1 MDNEIEVIT
10 DADEDSSNKKVIEQT
25 IYVPELENGLVR
37 MDMNIIEYP
46 LFTKNRRIKP
56 NVRVRFVIN
65 DNRNKT
71 IEIIPAAD
79 EVVPGEFEK
88 AVFIA
93 LSKIIKQNGYKNTFV
108 TTASEIL
115 NNMEVSIASQ
125 RSLYKK
131 VRVALERLG
140 KTSYVFNNTLYSSK
154 EKNLINSKIITKI
167 LEVQIITKVSK
178 NDIEKYSEMSEERR
192 NFQEEY
198 FKDSRLKE
206 VFVISFGNYFY
217 QNIMS
222 KGYLVYSSS
231 QLLGLR
237 SNGMALDLYMLIT
250 KARMYNLVYK
260 ENFLKLAGRI
270 GIKLYKKNYLRNKK
284 SLEEAAKVL
293 LEKKLIEN
301 YKFVKEGTWNTAYFE
316 FYFTE
321 EHNKIKQ
328 NNFMEDKNAFGEIV
342 ISQHDELEEARIK
355 KSEILKKHKVSEGEI
370 EYAISKLPYNLRR
383 LKTISYLIKDAI
395 ATYGLKRILQAI
407 EYTKINAKTKP
418 KSFLDKA
425 IEFNYGSKIEV
436 ELPKQ
441 IVLDQLGAAKEEKSK
456 PISTEVAFN
465 KFMELDEKKQLSIMK
480 KAIEDSIETTLQF
493 SGKVNDDMKENIRLG
508 IESNFRKEPNKYLAQ
523 WLVDKKFFEKKKDET
538 SGEESKMDFL
548 MKKLESKKK
557 EVKITTDD
565 IQQALFSTKQLS
577 NEEAVKEV
585 FKEPLKEKKV
595 EEIIE
600 IPLEEKEV
608 KSEPVKVE
616 VIEESLDDY
625 VEIKEV
631 KTYINNAIALYADL
645 LDLDEEAMNNIKK
658 DIAKVILPLA
668 MRNKLTRKKL
678 EELIQ
683 IELDKL

>member
-10 DADEDSSNKKVIEQT
+10 DTDEDSSNKKVIEQT

-46 LFTKNRRIKP
+46 LFTKNRKIKQ
-56 NVRVRFVIN
+56 NIRVRFVIN

-71 IEIIPAAD
+71 IEIIPAAN

-93 LSKIIKQNGYKNTFV
+93 LSKIIKQNSYKNTFV

-115 NNMEVSIASQ
+115 NNMEVTIASQ

-131 VRVALERLG
+131 VRIALERLG

-178 NDIEKYSEMSEERR
+178 KDTEKYFEMSEERR
-192 NFQEEY
+192 NFQEKY

-206 VFVISFGNYFY
+206 VFVVSFGNYFY

-222 KGYLVYSSS
+222 KGYLVYSAS

-250 KARMYNLVYK
+250 KARMYDLVYK

-293 LEKKLIEN
+293 LEKKLIED

-342 ISQHDELEEARIK
+342 ISQHDEVEEARIK
-355 KSEILKKHKVSEGEI
+355 RSEVFKKHKVSEGEI

-383 LKTISYLIKDAI
+383 LKTIPDLIKNAI
-395 ATYGLKRILQAI
+395 AVYGLKRILQAI

-441 IVLDQLGAAKEEKSK
+441 VVLDQLGVNKEEKPKS
-456 PISTEVAFN
+456 ISAEVAFN
-465 KFMELDEKKQLSIMK
+465 KFMELDEKKQVSIMK
-480 KAIEDSIETTLQF
+480 QAIEDSIETTLQF
-493 SGKVNDDMKENIRLG
+493 SVKVNDDMKENIRLG
-508 IESNFRKEPNKYLAQ
+508 IESNFRKEPDKYLAQ
-523 WLVDKKFFEKKKDET
+523 WLVDKKFFEKKKDE
-538 SGEESKMDFL
+538 SSNEESKMVFL

-565 IQQALFSTKQLS
+565 IQKTLFNTKQLS
-577 NEEAVKEV
+577 DETVKEV
-585 FKEPLKEKKV
+585 FKEPLVENKV
-595 EEIIE
+595 EETIE
-600 IPLEEKEV
+600 TTPVVKEV
-608 KSEPVKVE
+608 KPEPVKVE
-616 VIEESLDDY
+616 VVEESSNDY

-645 LDLDEEAMNNIKK
+645 LDLNEDAMNNIKK

-668 MRNKLTRKKL
+668 MRNKLTRNKL

-683 IELDKL
+683 TELDKL

>member
-1 MDNEIEVIT
+1 
-10 DADEDSSNKKVIEQT
+10 
-25 IYVPELENGLVR
+25 

-250 KARMYNLVYK
+250 KARMYNLMYK

-270 GIKLYKKNYLRNKK
+270 GNKLYKKNYLRNKK

-293 LEKKLIEN
+293 LEKRLIEN
-301 YKFVKEGTWNTAYFE
+301 L
-316 FYFTE
+316 
-321 EHNKIKQ
+321 
-328 NNFMEDKNAFGEIV
+328 
-342 ISQHDELEEARIK
+342 S
-355 KSEILKKHKVSEGEI
+355 
-370 EYAISKLPYNLRR
+370 
-383 LKTISYLIKDAI
+383 LIHI
-395 ATYGLKRILQAI
+395 
-407 EYTKINAKTKP
+407 
-418 KSFLDKA
+418 
-425 IEFNYGSKIEV
+425 
-436 ELPKQ
+436 
-441 IVLDQLGAAKEEKSK
+441 
-456 PISTEVAFN
+456 
-465 KFMELDEKKQLSIMK
+465 
-480 KAIEDSIETTLQF
+480 
-493 SGKVNDDMKENIRLG
+493 
-508 IESNFRKEPNKYLAQ
+508 
-523 WLVDKKFFEKKKDET
+523 
-538 SGEESKMDFL
+538 
-548 MKKLESKKK
+548 
-557 EVKITTDD
+557 
-565 IQQALFSTKQLS
+565 
-577 NEEAVKEV
+577 
-585 FKEPLKEKKV
+585 
-595 EEIIE
+595 
-600 IPLEEKEV
+600 
-608 KSEPVKVE
+608 
-616 VIEESLDDY
+616 
-625 VEIKEV
+625 
-631 KTYINNAIALYADL
+631 
-645 LDLDEEAMNNIKK
+645 
-658 DIAKVILPLA
+658 
-668 MRNKLTRKKL
+668 
-678 EELIQ
+678 
-683 IELDKL
+683 

>member
-10 DADEDSSNKKVIEQT
+10 DTDEDSSNKKVIEQT

-46 LFTKNRRIKP
+46 LFTKNRKIKP

-115 NNMEVSIASQ
+115 NNMEVTIASQ

-131 VRVALERLG
+131 VRIALERLG

-178 NDIEKYSEMSEERR
+178 KDIEKYSEMSEERR
-192 NFQEEY
+192 NFQEKY

-222 KGYLVYSSS
+222 KGYLVYSAS

-293 LEKKLIEN
+293 LEKKLIES
-301 YKFVKEGTWNTAYFE
+301 YQFVKEGTWNTAYFE

-328 NNFMEDKNAFGEIV
+328 NNFMEDKNAFGEFV
-342 ISQHDELEEARIK
+342 ISQHDEVEEARIK
-355 KSEILKKHKVSEGEI
+355 KSEVFKKHKVSEGEI

-383 LKTISYLIKDAI
+383 LKTIPDLIKNAI
-395 ATYGLKRILQAI
+395 ATYGLKRVLQAI
-407 EYTKINAKTKP
+407 EYTKVNAKAKP
-418 KSFLDKA
+418 KSFLEKA
-425 IEFNYGSKIEV
+425 IAFNYGTKIEV

-441 IVLDQLGAAKEEKSK
+441 VVLDQLGTNKEEKPK

-465 KFMELDEKKQLSIMK
+465 KFMELDEKKQASIIRQ
-480 KAIEDSIETTLQF
+480 AIEDSIETTLQF
-493 SGKVNDDMKENIRLG
+493 SGKVNDEMRENIRLG
-508 IESNFRKEPNKYLAQ
+508 IESNFRKEPDKYLAQ
-523 WLVDKKFFEKKKDET
+523 WLVDKKFFEKKKDE
-538 SGEESKMDFL
+538 SSNEESKMDLL
-548 MKKLESKKK
+548 MRKLENKKK

-565 IQQALFSTKQLS
+565 IQKTLFNTKQLS
-577 NEEAVKEV
+577 DETVKEV
-585 FKEPLKEKKV
+585 FKEPLVEKKV
-595 EEIIE
+595 EETVE
-600 IPLEEKEV
+600 TPTVEKEV
-608 KSEPVKVE
+608 KTEPVKVE
-616 VIEESLDDY
+616 VVEESSDDY

-668 MRNKLTRKKL
+668 MRNKLTRNKL

-683 IELDKL
+683 TELDKL

>member
-10 DADEDSSNKKVIEQT
+10 DTDEDSSNKKVIEQT

-46 LFTKNRRIKP
+46 LFTKNRKIKP

-115 NNMEVSIASQ
+115 NNMEVTIASQ

-131 VRVALERLG
+131 VRIALERLG

-178 NDIEKYSEMSEERR
+178 SDIEKYSEMSEERR
-192 NFQEEY
+192 SFQEKY

-222 KGYLVYSSS
+222 KGYLVYSAS

-293 LEKKLIEN
+293 LEKKLIES
-301 YKFVKEGTWNTAYFE
+301 YQFVKEGTWNTAYFE

-328 NNFMEDKNAFGEIV
+328 NNFMEDKNAFGEFV
-342 ISQHDELEEARIK
+342 ISQHDEVEEARVK
-355 KSEILKKHKVSEGEI
+355 KSEVYKKYKVSEGEI

-383 LKTISYLIKDAI
+383 LKTIPILIKNAI
-395 ATYGLKRILQAI
+395 ATYGLHRILQAI
-407 EYTKINAKTKP
+407 EYTKINAKIKP
-418 KSFLDKA
+418 KSFLEKA

-441 IVLDQLGAAKEEKSK
+441 VVLDQLGVNKGEKPKS
-456 PISTEVAFN
+456 ISTEVAFN
-465 KFMELDEKKQLSIMK
+465 KFMELDEKKQASIIK
-480 KAIEDSIETTLQF
+480 QAIEDSIETTLQF
-493 SGKVNDDMKENIRLG
+493 SGKVSDEMKENIKRG
-508 IESNFRKEPNKYLAQ
+508 IESNFKKEPNKYLAQ
-523 WLVDKKFFEKKKDET
+523 WLVDKKFFEKKKDE
-538 SGEESKMDFL
+538 SSEEKSKIDLL
-548 MKKLESKKK
+548 MRKLENKKK

-565 IQQALFSTKQLS
+565 IQQSLFNTKQLS
-577 NEEAVKEV
+577 DEETVKEV
-585 FKEPLKEKKV
+585 FKEPLT
-595 EEIIE
+595 
-600 IPLEEKEV
+600 EKEV
-608 KSEPVKVE
+608 KETIETLVAEKEVKAEPVKVE
-616 VIEESLDDY
+616 VAEESSDDY

-631 KTYINNAIALYADL
+631 KTYINNAIALYADI

-668 MRNKLTRKKL
+668 MRNKLTRNKL

-683 IELDKL
+683 TELDKL

>member
-10 DADEDSSNKKVIEQT
+10 DTDEDSSNKKVIEQT

-46 LFTKNRRIKP
+46 LFTKNRKIKQ
-56 NVRVRFVIN
+56 NIRVRFVIN

-71 IEIIPAAD
+71 IEIIPAAN

-93 LSKIIKQNGYKNTFV
+93 LSKIIKQNSYKNTFV

-115 NNMEVSIASQ
+115 NNMEVTIASQ

-131 VRVALERLG
+131 VRIALERLG

-178 NDIEKYSEMSEERR
+178 KDTEKYFEMSEERR
-192 NFQEEY
+192 NFQEKY

-206 VFVISFGNYFY
+206 VFVVSFGNYFY

-222 KGYLVYSSS
+222 KGYLVYSAS

-250 KARMYNLVYK
+250 KARMYDLVYK

-293 LEKKLIEN
+293 LEKKLIED

-342 ISQHDELEEARIK
+342 ISQHDEVEEARIK
-355 KSEILKKHKVSEGEI
+355 RSEVFKKHKVSEGEI

-383 LKTISYLIKDAI
+383 LKTIPDLIKNAI
-395 ATYGLKRILQAI
+395 AVYGLKRILQAI

-441 IVLDQLGAAKEEKSK
+441 VVLDQLGVNKEEKPKS
-456 PISTEVAFN
+456 ISAEVAFN
-465 KFMELDEKKQLSIMK
+465 KFMELDEKKQVSIMK
-480 KAIEDSIETTLQF
+480 QAIEDSIETTLQF
-493 SGKVNDDMKENIRLG
+493 SVKVNDDMKENIRLG
-508 IESNFRKEPNKYLAQ
+508 IESNFRKEPDKYLAQ
-523 WLVDKKFFEKKKDET
+523 WLVDKKFFEKKKDE
-538 SGEESKMDFL
+538 SSNEESKMVFL

-565 IQQALFSTKQLS
+565 IQKTLFNTKQLS
-577 NEEAVKEV
+577 DETVKEV
-585 FKEPLKEKKV
+585 FKEPLVENKV
-595 EEIIE
+595 EETIE
-600 IPLEEKEV
+600 TTPVVKEV
-608 KSEPVKVE
+608 KPEPVKVE
-616 VIEESLDDY
+616 VVEESSNDY

-631 KTYINNAIALYADL
+631 KTYINNAIALYADI

-668 MRNKLTRKKL
+668 MRNKLTRNKL

-683 IELDKL
+683 TELDKL

>member
-10 DADEDSSNKKVIEQT
+10 DIDEDNSNKKVIEQT
-25 IYVPELENGLVR
+25 IYVPELETELIR

-46 LFTKNRRIKP
+46 LFTKNRKIKS
-56 NVRVRFVIN
+56 NEKVRFVIN

-115 NNMEVSIASQ
+115 NNMEVTIASQ

-131 VRVALERLG
+131 VRIALERLG

-167 LEVQIITKVSK
+167 LEVQIITKVNK

-192 NFQEEY
+192 NFQEKY
-198 FKDSRLKE
+198 FKDNRLKE

-222 KGYLVYSSS
+222 KGYLVYSAS

-237 SNGMALDLYMLIT
+237 NNGMALDLYMLIT

-284 SLEEAAKVL
+284 SLEAAAKVL
-293 LEKKLIEN
+293 LEKKLIES
-301 YKFVKEGTWNTAYFE
+301 YQFVKEGTWNTAYFE

-342 ISQHDELEEARIK
+342 ISQHDEVEEDKIK
-355 KSEILKKHKVSEGEI
+355 KSEVFKKHKVSEGEI

-383 LKTISYLIKDAI
+383 LKTIPDLIKNAI
-395 ATYGLKRILQAI
+395 TTYGLKRVLQAI

-418 KSFLDKA
+418 KSFLKKA

-436 ELPKQ
+436 EL
-441 IVLDQLGAAKEEKSK
+441 SK
-456 PISTEVAFN
+456 
-465 KFMELDEKKQLSIMK
+465 
-480 KAIEDSIETTLQF
+480 
-493 SGKVNDDMKENIRLG
+493 
-508 IESNFRKEPNKYLAQ
+508 
-523 WLVDKKFFEKKKDET
+523 
-538 SGEESKMDFL
+538 
-548 MKKLESKKK
+548 
-557 EVKITTDD
+557 
-565 IQQALFSTKQLS
+565 
-577 NEEAVKEV
+577 
-585 FKEPLKEKKV
+585 
-595 EEIIE
+595 
-600 IPLEEKEV
+600 
-608 KSEPVKVE
+608 
-616 VIEESLDDY
+616 
-625 VEIKEV
+625 
-631 KTYINNAIALYADL
+631 
-645 LDLDEEAMNNIKK
+645 
-658 DIAKVILPLA
+658 
-668 MRNKLTRKKL
+668 
-678 EELIQ
+678 
-683 IELDKL
+683 